1 MNYPRTHIFVDEQC
15 PQLVKGQLTNWSKPG
30 NLVAVIGPHQTNL
43 NPADSSSMRTIR
55 GYRSNR
61 DPKIKEVHLIIE
73 GSLSP
78 ILLSSLSSHITD
90 LIHIKDDEQ
99 SEIVD
104 ELSMAIEQYHYILS
118 FYEDLLVSTEDL
130 FGRLNKIEEDLGE
143 DLDIHA
149 DGLTY
154 LGDEW
159 TRDLKKAMTDT
170 VDAFFTSTKDHSRD
184 GFDSQAKKA
193 A

>member
-30 NLVAVIGPHQTNL
+30 DLVAVIGPHQTNL
-43 NPADSSSMRTIR
+43 NPGDSASMRTIR

-78 ILLSSLSSHITD
+78 ILISSLSSHITD

-143 DLDIHA
+143 DLDINA

-159 TRDLKKAMTDT
+159 TRDLKKALTDT
-170 VDAFFTSTKDHSRD
+170 VDAFVTSTKGHSRD
-184 GFDSQAKKA
+184 GLANQGKKA

>member
-1 MNYPRTHIFVDEQC
+1 MNYPRTHIFVDAQC
-15 PQLVKGQLTNWSKPG
+15 PALVKGQLTTWSKPG
-30 NLVAVIGPHQTNL
+30 DLVAVLSPEQL
-43 NPADSSSMRTIR
+43 NFSPDDASSVRAIR

-61 DPKIKEVHLIIE
+61 DPTIKEVHLIIE
-73 GSLSP
+73 GSFSP
-78 ILLSSLSSHITD
+78 ALLVSLSSHTTD
-90 LIHIKDDEQ
+90 LIHIKDDEH

-104 ELSMAIEQYHYILS
+104 ELCMAIEQYQYILS

-130 FGRLNKIEEDLGE
+130 FGSLNKIEERLGE

-159 TRDLKKAMTDT
+159 TRDLKRGLTAT
-170 VDAFFTSTKDHSRD
+170 VDAFVTSTKDHSRD
-184 GFDSQAKKA
+184 ELANQAKKA

>member
-1 MNYPRTHIFVDEQC
+1 
-15 PQLVKGQLTNWSKPG
+15 
-30 NLVAVIGPHQTNL
+30 
-43 NPADSSSMRTIR
+43 MRTIR

-61 DPKIKEVHLIIE
+61 DPEIKEVHLIIE

-78 ILLSSLSSHITD
+78 TLLSSLSSHITD

-130 FGRLNKIEEDLGE
+130 FGRLNKIEDDLGE

>member
-1 MNYPRTHIFVDEQC
+1 MNYPRTHIFVDAQC
-15 PQLVKGQLTNWSKPG
+15 PALVKGQLTAWSKPG
-30 NLVAVIGPHQTNL
+30 DLVAVLSPEQL
-43 NPADSSSMRTIR
+43 NFSPDDASSMRAIR

-61 DPKIKEVHLIIE
+61 DPNIKEVHLIIE
-73 GSLSP
+73 GSPPPTLLIGLSNY
-78 ILLSSLSSHITD
+78 ITD
-90 LIHIKDDEQ
+90 IIHLEGDKH

-104 ELSMAIEQYHYILS
+104 ELNAAIEQYQYILS
-118 FYEDLLVSTEDL
+118 FYEDLLVSTEDF

-159 TRDLKKAMTDT
+159 TRDLKKALTVT
-170 VDAFFTSTKDHSRD
+170 VDAFVSQTKDHSRD
-184 GFDSQAKKA
+184 GFNSQVEKA

>member
-1 MNYPRTHIFVDEQC
+1 MNYPRTHIFVDANC
-15 PQLVKGQLTNWSKPG
+15 PALVKGQLTTWSKPG
-30 NLVAVIGPHQTNL
+30 NLVAVLSQQQLNL
-43 NPADSSSMRTIR
+43 NPEDAASMKAIR
-55 GYRSNR
+55 GYRSNC
-61 DPKIKEVHLIIE
+61 DPTIKEVHLIIE
-73 GSLSP
+73 GSFSP
-78 ILLSSLSSHITD
+78 TLLVSLSSHITD
-90 LIHIKDDEQ
+90 LIHIKDDEH

-104 ELSMAIEQYHYILS
+104 ELCMAIEQYHYILS

-130 FGRLNKIEEDLGE
+130 FGSLNKIEERLGA

-159 TRDLKKAMTDT
+159 TRDLKRGLTAT
-170 VDAFFTSTKDHSRD
+170 VDAFVTSTKDHSRD
-184 GFDSQAKKA
+184 ELANQGKKA